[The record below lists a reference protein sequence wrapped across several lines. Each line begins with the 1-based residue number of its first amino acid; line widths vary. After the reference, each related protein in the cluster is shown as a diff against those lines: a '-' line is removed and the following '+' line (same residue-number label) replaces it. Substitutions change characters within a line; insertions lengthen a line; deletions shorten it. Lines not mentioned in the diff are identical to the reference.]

1 MIDIDKELEWVTA
14 WDKEDR
20 HVGVISNHE
29 CVVDV
34 DWVEELLTE
43 VKRLREEL
51 NRAYDTIQEYEE
63 VIEPKRLNKIERL
76 EKALK
81 SNGRYNAIVDATG
94 NAGRGSIMVDVT
106 FDDGEEYYG
115 ILDKVIE

>member
-20 HVGVISNHE
+20 HVGVISKHE

-34 DWVEELLTE
+34 DWVEELLAE

-51 NRAYDTIQEYEE
+51 RITQSNFSMVRNALANQYPEIEE
-63 VIEPKRLNKIERL
+63 
-76 EKALK
+76 
-81 SNGRYNAIVDATG
+81 AIW
-94 NAGRGSIMVDVT
+94 
-106 FDDGEEYYG
+106 
-115 ILDKVIE
+115 KVIE